1 MDSTEKGST
10 FGYKILLIAGVL
22 VGTCAQLLMKQ
33 GVESMGGVHLGE
45 GPLAVEMIKIFTN
58 PYVLAGLFAIGVSML
73 VWLHVLSRLE
83 LSFAYPFV
91 SISYVVIL
99 VFGWLV
105 FNEGVTLL
113 RVAGVGGIG
122 LGVVLISRSEE

>member
-1 MDSTEKGST
+1 MNSAEKGST
-10 FGYKILLIAGVL
+10 LGYKILLVAGVL

-45 GPLAVEMIKIFTN
+45 GPLAAELIKIFTN
-58 PYVLAGLFAIGVSML
+58 PYVLAGLCAIGVSMF

-99 VFGWLV
+99 VFSWLV
-105 FNEGVTLL
+105 FHEGVTPL
-113 RVAGVGGIG
+113 RVAGVVSIG
-122 LGVVLISRSEE
+122 LGVILISRSEE